1 VSADNYNLIRHGLDG
16 RFRVW
21 LNLSDSCNQEQ
32 QVRDA
37 KPNAEF
43 DDYEVALE
51 WTEKNIGYTEYGTQT
66 DEEREPGKCIC
77 EARMAGEC
85 ACGAWDEP
93 LPTRANDPEK
103 AALLARV
110 RELEEALGICLNVY
124 EDVCNDLEKSK
135 ERRDALRSLLARAT

>member
-51 WTEKNIGYTEYGTQT
+51 WTMLIVCPAFGDG
-66 DEEREPGKCIC
+66 
-77 EARMAGEC
+77 
-85 ACGAWDEP
+85 P
-93 LPTRANDPEK
+93 LA
-103 AALLARV
+103 
-110 RELEEALGICLNVY
+110 
-124 EDVCNDLEKSK
+124 
-135 ERRDALRSLLARAT
+135 